1 MLDVCVIGFGFS
13 AIPLIREL
21 DLTGTNFQIV
31 TGDDDSVWDR
41 LVKCDRLDFSLVS
54 SYITSFYSFDLV
66 KDNFKKDFFPTA
78 KQFYEMHMRWRNK
91 YAHKVIRDFVVKIE
105 NFKDYSLVYTKAGQ
119 TFQTKH
125 VVVATGFERPVHD
138 ILCELDFNVSNKT
151 FVLGTMGDSAN
162 LVIAKLIPNNNKIV
176 IRSHGFTPFDQEL
189 ILNGEPVTYDQHE
202 YHNVRYASPRVI
214 RDIVMSQW
222 FQHHDDSHPALLTN
236 QFPLL
241 RRDFSWIYSSKSSM
255 PNGLLGIK
263 YWPIEQYK
271 SNFGDNLEQSI
282 AEGYLLNDIA
292 MYVHTG
298 KVIVV
303 PPDTPIDF
311 ENKTITYAGIERAF
325 HQYIK
330 FEIEYPRLPTILI
343 NGTTLYQ
350 YDYRD
355 SFMGVIPQKLTNLYF
370 LGYTRPT
377 TASLGNITEIQSLFI
392 HKLITQPTFHSKIHK
407 NLSKGIVAYNQYYY
421 GDSKP
426 GKHDHLVLYGFYTD
440 DVARLIGIE
449 HKPSA
454 CKSLKDLMFYYLF
467 ANNAFKYRVAGEYA
481 VDGVPELIEKTS
493 SDINYAVNFAT
504 ILKVF
509 TLQDC
514 EKVTRWYNSFPRIG
528 FNDMRYKEPYREFLN
543 TYIDAY
549 RRVKKTTVDE
559 VVDEEW
565 DLLVSEACKIRDTMF
580 NDMNS
585 QNQVDEDFQQLV
597 ELLVSLMY
605 SDIVYILDLNR
616 SGSFGPLSKYIGF
629 IHQLWQPM
637 EYSLPFLYDE

>member
-1 MLDVCVIGFGFS
+1 LLDVCVIGFGFS

-41 LVKCDRLDFSLVS
+41 LVKCDHLDFSLVS

-125 VVVATGFERPVHD
+125 VVVATGFERPARD

-162 LVIAKLIPNNNKIV
+162 LLISKLIPNNNKIV
-176 IRSHGFTPFDQEL
+176 IRSHGFTPFDQQFL
-189 ILNGEPVTYDQHE
+189 INGEPVTYDQHE
-202 YHNVRYASPRVI
+202 YHNVRYASSRVI
-214 RDIVMSQW
+214 RDIIMSQW

-355 SFMGVIPQKLTNLYF
+355 SFMGVIPQKLTNVYF

-426 GKHDHLVLYGFYTD
+426 RKHDHLVLYGFYTD

-481 VDGVPELIEKTS
+481 VDGVPELIEKAS
-493 SDINYAVNFAT
+493 SDINYAINFAT

-605 SDIVYILDLNR
+605 SDILYILDLNR